1 MEKLF
6 FYEIRKMYKEKYKKD
21 IRTKNET
28 ICRRVDNYQFHK
40 NNEHYYIYT
49 SDKQKDCEEIVERLH
64 IYNEALH
71 EKDDLLKK
79 YHMLIQTLPEQ
90 WRLAFPRTIAYHEKY
105 VSNVMEKRKRKNS
118 VMMHSFNALKTLLSL
133 IDKELSEY
141 SNIELVELTQ
151 NEKFTST
158 TKQQTV
164 DFIKYIYN
172 LAPAQLDF
180 DVEMTML
187 RRKKV
192 KTDEDY
198 YSPEEWVAF
207 INTFFDIDLHL
218 ERAYNDAFYARYWLY
233 AVLHMSLAW
242 RRSDILNIPAL
253 EILDNVERYTI
264 NWFDDNEFTIEEA
277 QKIINAIKLVVEQ
290 YAVQKTGARKHFNI
304 PQIALIPTAIAF
316 LICEQWRRKKGNI
329 TLFGKFESRAE
340 KVEKL
345 FKLNTKFSS
354 LKANRTLLSFFNEK
368 TSEINALSGE
378 ASFLTSYMRS
388 HKVTQMGTSDTT
400 TIYLH
405 STYDERESV
414 SMGKQIVDRGLFGWI
429 YHTLIDLSE
438 DVQHTFKENTGL
450 IAEMAKSIP
459 VQKVEAISKAMYSI
473 VAEKETLLQEIY
485 SWDED
490 IIKEKVEL
498 LLNGKLL
505 SRADDIFCIRN
516 GNCPYHTENKCVL
529 CKYSIP
535 TTFSLMMIGEEL
547 KGLLEELKGTKEEC
561 SLDRIKLTY
570 QITKLICI
578 IKEAINEFGQKY
590 IESYINFEEINNMIE
605 IETPKMIFVED
616 KRNDK

>member
-6 FYEIRKMYKEKYKKD
+6 FYEIRKMYKEKYKKNTC
-21 IRTKNET
+21 TKNET
-28 ICRRVDNYQFHK
+28 ICRRLDNYQFH
-40 NNEHYYIYT
+40 NDNGQYYIYT
-49 SDKQKDCEEIVERLH
+49 FNKQKECEGIVELLH
-64 IYNEALH
+64 TYNEALH
-71 EKDDLLKK
+71 EKDDLIKK
-79 YHMLIQTLPEQ
+79 YHILIQTLPEQ
-90 WRLAFPRTIAYHEKY
+90 WRLSFSNTIAYHEKY
-105 VSNVMEKRKRKNS
+105 VSNLLEKRKRKNS
-118 VMMHSFNALKTLLSL
+118 AMMHSFNALKTLLSL
-133 IDKELSEY
+133 IDKEISGY

-158 TKQQTV
+158 TKLHAV
-164 DFIKYIYN
+164 DFLKYIYN
-172 LAPAQLDF
+172 LAPDQLDF

-198 YSPEEWVAF
+198 YSLKEWVAF
-207 INTFFDIDLHL
+207 MNTFFDIDLHL
-218 ERAYNDAFYARYWLY
+218 ERAYSDAFYARYWLY

-264 NWFDDNEFTIEEA
+264 NWFDDNEFTINKA
-277 QKIINAIKLVVEQ
+277 QKIVNSVKLVVEQ
-290 YAVQKTGARKHFNI
+290 YSVQKTGARKHFNI
-304 PQIALIPTAIAF
+304 PKMAVIPTAIAF
-316 LICEQWRRKKGNI
+316 LICEQWRRKKGDAI
-329 TLFGKFESRAE
+329 LFGKFESRAE

-388 HKVTQMGTSDTT
+388 HKVTTMGVSDTT

-429 YHTLIDLSE
+429 YHMLIDLSE
-438 DVQHTFKENTGL
+438 DVQHTFRENTGL
-450 IAEMAKSIP
+450 IAEMTKNIP
-459 VQKVEAISKAMYSI
+459 IQKVEAISKTMYSI
-473 VAEKETLLQEIY
+473 VAEKEALLQEIY

-498 LLNGKLL
+498 LLKGKLL
-505 SRADDIFCIRN
+505 SRMDDIFCIRN
-516 GNCPYHTENKCVL
+516 GNCPYHTENNCVL
-529 CKYSIP
+529 CKHSIP
-535 TTFSLMMIGEEL
+535 TTFSLMMIGKEL
-547 KGLLEELKGTKEEC
+547 KELLEELKRTKEDC

-578 IKEAINEFGQKY
+578 IKEATIEFGQEY

-616 KRNDK
+616 KRND